1 MKATATPSKVVKRR
15 PIRLMSVVGNTVSI
29 LFICGLIYLW
39 SRVDIPLYIKTSLLT
54 IIGGALVVVAGQ
66 VVQKWYIE
74 PVQDLQK
81 TIGEVGSAVLV
92 YSNTA
97 DSHINEDLQTEASQ
111 ALRKLSGDLLGKR
124 RVIAHYRFFE
134 RLGILPAQR
143 NIREAAQ
150 GLILMSNSVGSHSFE
165 SFDKGRDLIK
175 EALWLDDYPQ

>member
-1 MKATATPSKVVKRR
+1 
-15 PIRLMSVVGNTVSI
+15 MSVVGNAASI

-39 SRVDIPLYIKTSLLT
+39 SRVDIPVYIKTSLLT
-54 IIGGALVVVAGQ
+54 IIGGASVVVVGQ
-66 VVQKWYIE
+66 VMQKWYIE
-74 PVQDLQK
+74 PIQDLQK

-97 DSHINEDLQTEASQ
+97 DSRISEDLQKEATQ
-111 ALRKLSGDLLGKR
+111 ALRKLSGDLLGKK

-134 RLGILPAQR
+134 GLGILPPQH

-165 SFDKGRDLIK
+165 SFDAGRELIK